1 MPPSAS
7 SLLNRFTL
15 RAKFRHMQVLLTL
28 AELGSMRKA
37 AKHLNMTQ
45 PGISQMVAE
54 LERLVEVDL
63 FLRHARGV
71 SLTPAGAELVIP
83 AKRILQTLGEAAERV
98 TNEIQQKGGVV
109 RISASPAA
117 LGAMFHGRLN
127 AFVDQYPATQLQIS
141 QVNDENPLT
150 DAQNN
155 APDIICLREPTVAP
169 EGWVFVPCAA
179 DQLSVVCHGSHPL
192 AALKEVHQHD
202 LAKAVWLMHRT
213 GSLAQNRLEASAA
226 KNAWPAL
233 NLCHINSHIP
243 ALTNDI
249 LASGKYAALLPRS
262 AMKPWIESHDLVEVH
277 SPLNEAL
284 APLGFLWQPDQ
295 ARDGTRR
302 VVTFLRSHAN
312 L

>member
-1 MPPSAS
+1 LPPSAS

-45 PGISQMVAE
+45 PAISQMVAE
-54 LERLVEVDL
+54 LERLVESDL

-71 SLTPAGAELVIP
+71 SLTPAGAQLIGP

-98 TNEIQQKGGVV
+98 ANEMQQKGGVV
-109 RISASPAA
+109 RVSASPAA
-117 LGAMFHGRLN
+117 LGAMFHGQLD
-127 AFVDQYPATQLQIS
+127 AFADQHPATQLQIS
-141 QVNDENPLT
+141 HANDENPLT
-150 DAQNN
+150 EAQNN
-155 APDIICLREPTVAP
+155 AIDIICLRAPTVAP
-169 EGWVFVPCAA
+169 EGWAFVPCAA
-179 DQLSVVCHGSHPL
+179 DQLTVVCHGSHPL
-192 AALKEVHQHD
+192 AARKEVHQHD
-202 LAKAVWLMHRT
+202 LANVVWLMHRA
-213 GSLAQNRLEASAA
+213 GSLAQNRLEASAEN
-226 KNAWPAL
+226 NAWPAL

-243 ALTNDI
+243 ALTKDI

-262 AMKPWIESHDLVEVH
+262 AMKPWIESRDLVEVH
-277 SPLNEAL
+277 SPLSEPL

-295 ARDGTRR
+295 AHDGVRR
-302 VVTFLRSHAN
+302 VVTFLRSHSG